1 MFMGDRWGTEFRPT
15 DFINSTSGGHV
26 TIQWTTTKYEGI
38 RFREHPTRMF
48 GSRKDRYYSI
58 RYRVDGKRKEEGLGW
73 ESQND
78 QRDKHGVRISML
90 EVARATLAK
99 LKEAHREGQGP
110 ATLEEKRILANQAK
124 AEAERQ
130 RKLETARNV
139 TLAEYWP
146 VYLNSAKLIKG
157 EDKKKSKSWAVEEGI
172 FENWLKPV
180 LGNEPIKDIDFDHWD
195 RLMGVMV
202 DAGLAPRTRQYVAMV
217 LRQCLAHAYS
227 RKLVPTPPPAARDVG
242 ATIGKGGNRRTRTLT
257 SSELQAILQALA
269 ERDRKAYAITLFC
282 ALTGCRFGEAAGLD
296 WRDVDLSMGEATF
309 RDTKNGTNRTVPLPD
324 SLVDFLTE
332 LRRQGRLTGPVFL
345 NAAGKPYTQ
354 PPQPF
359 RDTVE
364 TLGLNVGR
372 DKRDRVVFH
381 TLRHTAAT
389 RLAQAGTTLPDLQ
402 ALGGWKSPIMAL
414 RYAHDDKRAKRKAMA
429 ALEAMTQVQSG
440 KVIDI
445 SDGNK

>member
-1 MFMGDRWGTEFRPT
+1 MAF
-15 DFINSTSGGHV
+15 
-26 TIQWTTTKYEGI
+26 QWLSTKYEGI
-38 RFREHPTRMF
+38 RFREHPTRMY

-78 QRDKHGVRISML
+78 QRDKDGSRISML
-90 EVARATLAK
+90 EVARATLAR

-110 ATLEEKRILANQAK
+110 STLEEKRTLAAQAK

-130 RKLETARNV
+130 QKIEVARNV
-139 TLAEYWP
+139 TLADYWP
-146 VYLNSAKLIKG
+146 IYLTSSKLIKG
-157 EDKKKSKSWAVEEGI
+157 EDKKKNRSWKVEEGI

-202 DAGLAPRTRQYVAMV
+202 DAGLAPRTRQYIAMV

-257 SSELQAILQALA
+257 TSELQAILQALD
-269 ERDRKAYAITLFC
+269 ERDRNAYAITFFC

-296 WRDVDLSMGEATF
+296 WRDVDLSMGETTF

-345 NAAGKPYTQ
+345 NAAGKTYTQ

-364 TLGLNVGR
+364 ALGLNEGR

-389 RLAQAGTTLPDLQ
+389 RLAQAGTSLPDLQ
-402 ALGGWKSPIMAL
+402 AIGGWKSPVMAL
-414 RYAHDDKRAKRKAMA
+414 RYAHDDKRTKRKAMD
-429 ALEAMTQVQSG
+429 ALEAMTHVQASNVSEIF
-440 KVIDI
+440 KA
-445 SDGNK
+445 NK

>member
-1 MFMGDRWGTEFRPT
+1 MAF
-15 DFINSTSGGHV
+15 
-26 TIQWTTTKYEGI
+26 QWLSTKYEGI
-38 RFREHPTRMF
+38 RFREHPTRMY

-78 QRDKHGVRISML
+78 QRDKDGSRISML
-90 EVARATLAK
+90 EVARATLAR

-110 ATLEEKRILANQAK
+110 STLEEKRTLAAQAK

-130 RKLETARNV
+130 QKIEVARNV
-139 TLAEYWP
+139 TLADYWP
-146 VYLNSAKLIKG
+146 IYLTSSKLIKG
-157 EDKKKSKSWAVEEGI
+157 EDKKKNRSWKVEEGI

-202 DAGLAPRTRQYVAMV
+202 DAGLAPRTRQYIAMV

-257 SSELQAILQALA
+257 TSELQAILQVLD
-269 ERDRKAYAITLFC
+269 ERDRNAYAITFFC

-296 WRDVDLSMGEATF
+296 WRDVDLSMGETTF

-345 NAAGKPYTQ
+345 NAAGKTYTQ

-364 TLGLNVGR
+364 ALGLNEGR

-389 RLAQAGTTLPDLQ
+389 RLAQAGTSLPDLQ
-402 ALGGWKSPIMAL
+402 AIGGWKSPVMAL
-414 RYAHDDKRAKRKAMA
+414 RYAHDDKRTKRKAID
-429 ALEAMTQVQSG
+429 ALEAMTQAQPS
-440 KVIDI
+440 KV
-445 SDGNK
+445 SEMFKVNK

>member
-1 MFMGDRWGTEFRPT
+1 MAF
-15 DFINSTSGGHV
+15 
-26 TIQWTTTKYEGI
+26 QWLSTKYEGI
-38 RFREHPTRMF
+38 RFREHPTRMY
-48 GSRKDRYYSI
+48 GSRKDRYFSI

-78 QRDKHGVRISML
+78 QRDKDGLRISML
-90 EVARATLAK
+90 EVARATLAR

-110 ATLEEKRILANQAK
+110 ATLEEKRTLAAQAK
-124 AEAERQ
+124 AEAARQ
-130 RKLETARNV
+130 QKLEVARNV
-139 TLAEYWP
+139 TLADYWP
-146 VYLNSAKLIKG
+146 IYLTSSKLIKG
-157 EDKKKSKSWAVEEGI
+157 EDKKKTRSWKVEEGI

-180 LGNEPIKDIDFDHWD
+180 LGNEPIKDIDYDHWD
-195 RLMGVMV
+195 RLIGVMV

-257 SSELQAILQALA
+257 TSELQSILQALA
-269 ERDRKAYAITLFC
+269 DRDRNAYAITLFC
-282 ALTGCRFGEAAGLD
+282 ALTGCRFGEAAGLE
-296 WRDVDLSMGEATF
+296 WRDIDFSIGEATF
-309 RDTKNGTNRTVPLPD
+309 RDTKNGMNRIVPLPE

-332 LRRQGRLTGPVFL
+332 LRGQGRLVGPIFL
-345 NAAGKPYTQ
+345 NGSEKAYTQ

-364 TLGLNVGR
+364 ALGLNEGR

-389 RLAQAGTTLPDLQ
+389 RLAQAGTSLPDLQ
-402 ALGGWKSPIMAL
+402 AIGGWKSPVMAL
-414 RYAHDDKRAKRKAMA
+414 RYAHDDKRTKRKAID
-429 ALEAMTQVQSG
+429 ALEAMTQMQAS
-440 KVIDI
+440 KV
-445 SDGNK
+445 SEMFKVNK

>member
-1 MFMGDRWGTEFRPT
+1 MAFKWF
-15 DFINSTSGGHV
+15 S
-26 TIQWTTTKYEGI
+26 TKYEGV
-38 RFREHPTRMF
+38 RFREHPTRLF
-48 GSRKDRYYSI
+48 GARKDRYFSI
-58 RYRVDGKRKEEGLGW
+58 RYRVNGKRKEEGLGW

-78 QRDKHGVRISML
+78 QRDKDGSRISLL

-110 ATLEEKRILANQAK
+110 ATLKEKRILAAQKK

-130 RKLETARNV
+130 RKLEITRNV
-139 TLAEYWP
+139 SLADYWP
-146 VYLNSAKLIKG
+146 VYLKSAKLIKG
-157 EDKKKSKSWAVEEGI
+157 EDKKKSRSWTVEEGI

-257 SSELQAILQALA
+257 TSELQSILLSLA
-269 ERDRKAYAITLFC
+269 ERDWNAYAITLFC
-282 ALTGCRFGEAAGLD
+282 ALTGCRFGEAAGLE
-296 WRDVDLSMGEATF
+296 WRDVDLPIGEATF

-324 SLVDFLTE
+324 SLVDFLTG
-332 LRRQGRLTGPVFL
+332 LRRQGRIVGPVFV
-345 NAAGKPYTQ
+345 NGAAKPYTQ

-364 TLGLNVGR
+364 KLGLNEGR

-389 RLAQAGTTLPDLQ
+389 RLAQAGTSLPDLQ
-402 ALGGWKSPIMAL
+402 ALGGWKSPVMAL
-414 RYAHDDKRAKRKAMA
+414 RYAHDDKRTKRKAMA
-429 ALEAMTQVQSG
+429 ALEAMTQVNSA
-440 KVIDI
+440 KILDI
-445 SDGNK
+445 SEA